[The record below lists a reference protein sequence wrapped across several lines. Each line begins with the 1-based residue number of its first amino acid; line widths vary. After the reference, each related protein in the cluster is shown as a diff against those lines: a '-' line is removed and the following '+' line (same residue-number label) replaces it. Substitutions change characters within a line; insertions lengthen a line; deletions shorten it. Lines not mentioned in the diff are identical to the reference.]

1 MTATTTMTTTPPML
15 VNDDRD
21 HAVKAQ
27 GRHSVSIP
35 IPLFPTSRKLSISAG
50 MASKFTPPPVQPLEN
65 NAMLQKLHDM
75 INGQTPYGAVDSELA
90 ENIWKALAPNGYD
103 GAAGTL
109 VPEAGGTLL
118 PVHIQVV
125 HLPTVLRWGGSGAG
139 ALALLACYQERFP
152 HTRTLRIAMSY
163 DDDNN
168 ATTAEVLN
176 MQS

>member
-1 MTATTTMTTTPPML
+1 ML
-15 VNDDRD
+15 VNDDGA
-21 HAVKAQ
+21 HAVRAR
-27 GRHSVSIP
+27 GRYSVSLSIP
-35 IPLFPTSRKLSISAG
+35 SLPTSRKFSTYEG

-75 INGQTPYGAVDSELA
+75 INGQTPYGAVNSQLA

-125 HLPTVLRWGGSGAG
+125 HLPTVWKRGGSGAH
-139 ALALLACYQERFP
+139 ALALLACYQKRFP

>member
-1 MTATTTMTTTPPML
+1 ML

-50 MASKFTPPPVQPLEN
+50 MASKFTPPPGQPLEH
-65 NAMLQKLHDM
+65 NAMPQKLHDM
-75 INGQTPYGAVDSELA
+75 INGQTPHGAVNRQLA
-90 ENIWKALAPNGYD
+90 ESTWKALATNGDD

-109 VPEAGGTLL
+109 VSEAGGTLL